1 MCSLS
6 KLKLLDAVLL
16 IELINTAAGIN
27 ELLLAGV
34 EGMALGADLDGDA
47 GTGGAGLDGCAA
59 SALDNGGLIVRMDSC
74 LHCSNLLVIGCLEH
88 ETWLQD
94 ANWIV
99 THRYRV
105 CKLFLIFRHKNRLP
119 GLQKVQRTA
128 RDGLTGHFPDGDGV
142 RTKLSG
148 VAFGTLI

>member
-1 MCSLS
+1 MHPFATRGYYTIKTAKEHIKLMCSLS

-105 CKLFLIFRHKNRLP
+105 CKLFLIFRHKNRLS
-119 GLQKVQRTA
+119 GL
-128 RDGLTGHFPDGDGV
+128 
-142 RTKLSG
+142 
-148 VAFGTLI
+148 